1 MLATIIMRLHLLLLA
16 LPLALGEQLVIPAV
30 EKAIAQQNAEFKA
43 YTAYTDGP
51 TGTAKAIAESPTPK
65 AFFKVMNNAA
75 AAPVAPYWYEQ
86 ITHQGISAFNSNKA
100 YKVYRNVKDF
110 GAKG

>member
-1 MLATIIMRLHLLLLA
+1 MRLQSLLLLA
-16 LPLALGEQLVIPAV
+16 LPLALGEKLVIPAV

-51 TGTAKAIAESPTPK
+51 VGTAKAIAASPTPK
-65 AFFKVMNNAA
+65 ALFQVLNKQAVAA
-75 AAPVAPYWYEQ
+75 AATVAPYWYEQ

-100 YKVYRNVKDF
+100 YKVYRNVKDY